1 MIEIL
6 VADDHSLIRRGIAA
20 ILSAEADMRIAAEAS
35 TGEEALDLA
44 RSRHFD
50 VAILDINMPGRGGLE
65 VVREMLG
72 SRPDLKIII
81 LSMYPAEHYAVRS
94 FKDGALAYLTKDKA
108 EAQLAEAIRKV
119 ATGLRYVTPEAA
131 ERLARYVESGAEQP
145 LHDKL
150 STRELQI
157 LTLIGAGLSVT
168 TIAEKLNLS
177 AKTVSTYRSRV
188 LSKMG
193 LSTSAQLIKY
203 VVDRRLI

>member
-1 MIEIL
+1 MIDIL

-20 ILSAEADMRIAAEAS
+20 ILSPEADMRIAAEAS

-65 VVREMLG
+65 IVRELLD
-72 SRPDLKIII
+72 SCPELKVII

-108 EAQLAEAIRKV
+108 EAQLAEAIRRV
-119 ATGLRYVTPEAA
+119 ASGRRYVTPEAA
-131 ERLARYVESGAEQP
+131 ERLARYVENEAGQA
-145 LHDKL
+145 LHEKL

-157 LTLIGAGLSVT
+157 LTLIGAGLSV
-168 TIAEKLNLS
+168 S
-177 AKTVSTYRSRV
+177 
-188 LSKMG
+188 
-193 LSTSAQLIKY
+193 
-203 VVDRRLI
+203 

>member
-72 SRPDLKIII
+72 SRPD
-81 LSMYPAEHYAVRS
+81 
-94 FKDGALAYLTKDKA
+94 
-108 EAQLAEAIRKV
+108 
-119 ATGLRYVTPEAA
+119 
-131 ERLARYVESGAEQP
+131 
-145 LHDKL
+145 
-150 STRELQI
+150 
-157 LTLIGAGLSVT
+157 
-168 TIAEKLNLS
+168 
-177 AKTVSTYRSRV
+177 
-188 LSKMG
+188 
-193 LSTSAQLIKY
+193 
-203 VVDRRLI
+203 